1 MTPGAAYASWLV
13 VLAAMA
19 LAACGGGG
27 GTTSTSSTV
36 TAPVATGTTARTLDV
51 DGMTRTYHLF
61 VPAGLDREPA
71 PLVLALHGSF
81 NSAESMAQATQLD
94 AAAEDNQFLVAYP
107 EAQREIW
114 NGGFCC
120 TLGRGDPDADVRFLD
135 GVITDAGAV
144 HPVDSTRV
152 YAVGV
157 SAGGVMAYRLACDL
171 AGRIA
176 GVGSVAGVMLLD
188 GCEPAEPVSVMAING
203 TADPIVPYEGGRIRG
218 GATAPGPPVMAV
230 AERWAAL
237 DACPG
242 PPATVA
248 DGPVTTTSWSGCAG
262 GTAVEL
268 VTVHHG
274 GHNWY
279 ATEFG
284 LPDGAVDATATLL
297 RFFGLAP

>member
-1 MTPGAAYASWLV
+1 MVTPGAAHASQL
-13 VLAAMA
+13 VLAAAIA
-19 LAACGGGG
+19 LAAC
-27 GTTSTSSTV
+27 SSGAEPTP
-36 TAPVATGTTARTLDV
+36 TPPAPAATGTSTRTLDV
-51 DGMTRTYHLF
+51 DGVTRRYHLF
-61 VPAGLDREPA
+61 VPAGMDQAPA
-71 PLVLALHGSF
+71 ALVLALHGSF
-81 NSAESMAQATQLD
+81 NSAKSMAQATQLD
-94 AAAEDNQFLVAYP
+94 AAAEANQFLVAYP

-120 TLGRGDPDADVRFLD
+120 TLGRGDPAADVQFLD
-135 GVITDAGAV
+135 AVITDAGAV
-144 HPVDSTRV
+144 HPVDGERV

-157 SAGGVMAYRLACDL
+157 SAGAVMAYRLACDR

-176 GVGSVAGVMLLD
+176 GAGAVAGVMLLD
-188 GCEPAEPVSVMAING
+188 GCQPAEPVSVIAING

-237 DACPG
+237 DACSG
-242 PPATVA
+242 SPATVA
-248 DGPVTTTSWSGCAG
+248 DGPVTTTTWAGCAG
-262 GTAVEL
+262 GTSVRL
-268 VTVHHG
+268 VTVGGG

-297 RFFGLAP
+297 QFFGLAP